1 MSLPSQKRLGVSAEG
16 WLDAYRLVG
25 PCAIAPNI
33 FKVPIWSPIAIFWS
47 EWAYFQSLYG
57 TLLN

>member
-47 EWAYFQSLYG
+47 EWA
-57 TLLN
+57 